1 MTRSKRVL
9 VTGASGY
16 IGSLLCNK
24 ILKSDY
30 GLSLLDTKVHD
41 NFGLGNIIGQSEVNI
56 FEGDIR
62 DRNILSSAVTGI
74 DTLIHLAGISDGRMG
89 KINPSLTREIN
100 YESFDNML
108 EIAKGSGVKRVLF
121 ASTFGVYGNSYVQK
135 LDESLKIN
143 PEDIYSETKALCEA
157 LLVKHNSDEFTT
169 ASLRIAMVYGL
180 SPSMRYEFLVNNLSQ
195 TAKVKGELVIMGGS
209 QKRPQIHVQDITD
222 YFLKLISVDAN
233 LISGEAFN
241 AVGENPTI
249 LDIAKII
256 KNHLPNTEIKILPS
270 RPNEVSF
277 ELDGR
282 KILQKIGIEPSY
294 SISEGV
300 LEILN
305 NS

>member
-1 MTRSKRVL
+1 MTGNKRIL

-16 IGSLLCNK
+16 IGSLLCTK
-24 ILKSDY
+24 ILKSNY
-30 GLSLLDTKVHD
+30 RLTMLDTKVYGKY
-41 NFGLGNIIGQSEVNI
+41 GLGNIIAQNEVNI

-62 DRNILSSAVTGI
+62 DTNILSNAVTGV
-74 DTLIHLAGISDGRMG
+74 DTLIHLAGVSDGRAG

-100 YESFDNML
+100 YESFNNML
-108 EIAKGSGVKRVLF
+108 EIAKVSGVKRVLF
-121 ASTFGVYGNSYVQK
+121 ASTFGVYGNSYNQK

-143 PEDIYSETKALCEA
+143 PVDIYSETKALCED
-157 LLVKHNSDEFTT
+157 LLVKHNSNEFTT

-180 SPSMRYEFLVNNLSQ
+180 SPSTRYEFLVNNLSR
-195 TAKVKGELVIMGGS
+195 TAREKGELVIMGGT

-222 YFLKLISVDAN
+222 FFLKLISVDAN

-249 LDIAKII
+249 LDVAKII
-256 KNHLPNTEIKILPS
+256 KNHLPDTIINILPS
-270 RPNEVSF
+270 RPQEVSF
-277 ELDGR
+277 ELDGE
-282 KILQKIGIEPSY
+282 KILQKVGMKPTY
-294 SISEGV
+294 TISDGV